1 MDQQAAELPPTSTAA
16 TGETEPEVVAGIAS
30 AEGNPNQPLSF
41 RSGRNIRYGRAAL
54 LLAGGLA
61 VGWGISRRLMRSG
74 R

>member
-1 MDQQAAELPPTSTAA
+1 
-16 TGETEPEVVAGIAS
+16 VAGIAS

-61 VGWGISRRLMRSG
+61 VGWGISRWLMRSG